1 MSHFNLK
8 SLIFYGVAIGSVV
21 LLFKVVTAYGESNL
35 KASPSI
41 GGRYPIKAKNL
52 PGCLQA
58 EALVLEIQQS
68 GIYLNGS
75 LLPSKNHV
83 DSDKVVRQK
92 PSLTG
97 KLNQQKLSMSG
108 AISQLKSCH
117 NQSISLQG
125 IVEGNTLKGKIKL
138 SSIPKV
144 VDFIAQKEAAAQQTE
159 SKSH

>member
-21 LLFKVVTAYGESNL
+21 VLFKVVTAYGESSL
-35 KASPSI
+35 KASPPI
-41 GGRYPIKAKNL
+41 EGRYRIDAKNL

-75 LLPSKNHV
+75 LLPTNNAA
-83 DSDKVVRQK
+83 DSDKIVKEK
-92 PSLTG
+92 PSLIG
-97 KLNQQKLSMSG
+97 KFSEQKLSISG
-108 AISQLKSCH
+108 AIPHLTSCQ

-125 IVEGNTLKGKIKL
+125 IVDGNTLKGQIAL
-138 SSIPKV
+138 SSIPNA
-144 VDFIAQKEAAAQQTE
+144 VDFIAQKEAATQQTE